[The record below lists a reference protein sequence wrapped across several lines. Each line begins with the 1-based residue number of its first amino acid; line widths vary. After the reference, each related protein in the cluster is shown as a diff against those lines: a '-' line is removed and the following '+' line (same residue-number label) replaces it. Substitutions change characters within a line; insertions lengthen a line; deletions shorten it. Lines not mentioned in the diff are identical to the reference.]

1 MRLKV
6 PEAAAGK
13 RRRRHRCCSCTRITS
28 CLLDGERRWGAGRWK
43 EGQLSLA
50 CGITCQYM
58 LPAKEANAA
67 AHRMPRLK
75 RIKLCHNNF
84 AHASQ
89 DAVWGDAVEC
99 GMQHVALHNCN

>member
-1 MRLKV
+1 MA
-6 PEAAAGK
+6 E
-13 RRRRHRCCSCTRITS
+13 
-28 CLLDGERRWGAGRWK
+28 

-50 CGITCQYM
+50 CGITCQYTM

-99 GMQHVALHNCN
+99 GM